1 MSRKDF
7 ILSCSSR
14 STIVLFLI
22 IFLNYNSFASR
33 QMTEAERAPAWKLA
47 DLPKK
52 TNYSLEMTTFNAT
65 RQMFVE
71 IS

>member
-1 MSRKDF
+1 
-7 ILSCSSR
+7 
-14 STIVLFLI
+14 
-22 IFLNYNSFASR
+22 
-33 QMTEAERAPAWKLA
+33 MTEAERAPAWKLA